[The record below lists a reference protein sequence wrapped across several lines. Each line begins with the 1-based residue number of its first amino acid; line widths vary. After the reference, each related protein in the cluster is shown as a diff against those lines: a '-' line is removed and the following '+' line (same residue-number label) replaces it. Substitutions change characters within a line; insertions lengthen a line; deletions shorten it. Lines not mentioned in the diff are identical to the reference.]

1 MRILQLISSA
11 GYYGAENVLVC
22 LAESLRSA
30 GHENVIGVFHNQHKP
45 NTQVADRAQALSL
58 PTLIIPCRSRVDRGA
73 VAAIRE
79 YVKNHDIDLIHT
91 HGYKGNIYGILAAR
105 AARVPIIATCHNWP
119 ASTLPLRL
127 YSFLDRIVLRKA
139 NHIVAVSEN
148 VRERLRRFAIPS
160 RKITVIQNGVDTAR
174 FASARPVL
182 RHELNLDGRT
192 VIGVVGRLSSEKGHK
207 FLLRAAPRLIEE
219 FPTVALVF
227 IGSGPEQPA
236 LESLTR
242 ELNLQDRVF
251 FAGFRR
257 DMPQVYASIDIL
269 VLPSLEEGLPLTVL
283 EAMAAGLPILASR
296 VGDIG
301 KIIVSGVS
309 GLLIEPGSTDGLYG
323 ALVQLLRDPALRDTL
338 RANARATVNSSFSV
352 QRMAA
357 QYLELYASVLHS
369 CRPLRYELA

>member
-22 LAESLRSA
+22 LAESLRSS

-45 NTQVADRAQALSL
+45 NTEVADRAQAFAL
-58 PTLIIPCRSRVDRGA
+58 PTFIVPCRSRLDRDA
-73 VAAIRE
+73 VTAIRE
-79 YVKNHDIDLIHT
+79 YVKNNDIDLIHT

-119 ASTLPLRL
+119 ASSLPLRL
-127 YSFLDRIVLRKA
+127 YSVLDRIVLRKA

-148 VRERLRRFAIPS
+148 VRERLRRFAISP
-160 RKITVIQNGVDTAR
+160 RKITVIQNGVDTRR
-174 FASARPVL
+174 FASAQPVL
-182 RHELNLDGRT
+182 RHDLNLNGRMI
-192 VIGVVGRLSSEKGHK
+192 IGVVGRLSSEKGHK

-219 FPTVALVF
+219 FPAVALVF

-236 LESLTR
+236 LASLAR

-251 FAGFRR
+251 FAGFRQ
-257 DMPQVYASIDIL
+257 DMPEVYASLDVF
-269 VLPSLEEGLPLTVL
+269 VLPSLEEALPLTVL
-283 EAMAAGLPILASR
+283 EAMAAGLPILASK

-301 KIIVSGVS
+301 KIIVSGDS
-309 GLLIEPGSTDGLYG
+309 GLLVESGNADGLYG
-323 ALVQLLRDPALRDTL
+323 ALARLLKDPALRDSL
-338 RANARATVNSSFSV
+338 GAHARATVNSRFSV

-357 QYLELYASVLHS
+357 QYLELYESVLHS

>member
-257 DMPQVYASIDIL
+257 DMLQVYASIDIL